1 MSGRPLSAVRM
12 VPANLLQH
20 LGTQLA
26 IEVVPD
32 LASLRALY
40 RRGRTLYDHQALA
53 CKLLGFTRMSE
64 YQRRHLVRAL
74 RDEVQR
80 TADRER
86 LMVHARRWLYEHRLL
101 IPHDRRLREM
111 ITAAATQL
119 ERELGNMIQS
129 SVDTEMLA
137 RWRTALTGPHRSGQT
152 LQSWL
157 WAAPAK
163 HSVRQIAEVLERIQ
177 CLYSLEVHRH
187 LVDVPD
193 TLLRRYARQLA
204 SRPPSAGARIK
215 EPMRTLEVACFLRYC
230 LLASTDQLILMVRRR
245 VAELWRQAT
254 TAVSERVDWRQRYR
268 ELLDELS
275 RLAADE
281 ALAENSLRPHLTVLV
296 ATHAARRPP
305 SRAQATRERLV
316 GDVRAVRSLLTALVR
331 LPWQAT
337 GGHPVITA
345 IEQLRVLY
353 ARHARHLPEEVSVP
367 LGSVWRDLIGGGDRG
382 RAFRAFEVATLLALR
397 RALRNGSVWIEH
409 SFAFRR
415 RDQLFL
421 PEERWRTE
429 QRRHYARLEL
439 PHSATAFLHPLLER
453 VRLGVDAVAQAAG
466 DGVLYRAAA

>member
-1 MSGRPLSAVRM
+1 MDTWQSGLLGLRELPPEVSSFELQAFFTFSGTERAAIEECRQPAHKLGLALHIGFLRMSGRPLSAVRR
-12 VPANLLQH
+12 VPANLLQY

-137 RWRTALTGPHRSGQT
+137 RWRTALTGNHRSGKT

-204 SRPPSAGARIK
+204 SRPLGRCPDQGARAH
-215 EPMRTLEVACFLRYC
+215 P
-230 LLASTDQLILMVRRR
+230 
-245 VAELWRQAT
+245 
-254 TAVSERVDWRQRYR
+254 
-268 ELLDELS
+268 
-275 RLAADE
+275 
-281 ALAENSLRPHLTVLV
+281 
-296 ATHAARRPP
+296 
-305 SRAQATRERLV
+305 
-316 GDVRAVRSLLTALVR
+316 RS
-331 LPWQAT
+331 
-337 GGHPVITA
+337 
-345 IEQLRVLY
+345 RVL
-353 ARHARHLPEEVSVP
+353 P
-367 LGSVWRDLIGGGDRG
+367 
-382 RAFRAFEVATLLALR
+382 TLLP
-397 RALRNGSVWIEH
+397 VD
-409 SFAFRR
+409 
-415 RDQLFL
+415 RD
-421 PEERWRTE
+421 R
-429 QRRHYARLEL
+429 
-439 PHSATAFLHPLLER
+439 SAHPD
-453 VRLGVDAVAQAAG
+453 GAPAG
-466 DGVLYRAAA
+466 R

>member
-1 MSGRPLSAVRM
+1 
-12 VPANLLQH
+12 
-20 LGTQLA
+20 
-26 IEVVPD
+26 
-32 LASLRALY
+32 
-40 RRGRTLYDHQALA
+40 
-53 CKLLGFTRMSE
+53 
-64 YQRRHLVRAL
+64 
-74 RDEVQR
+74 
-80 TADRER
+80 
-86 LMVHARRWLYEHRLL
+86 MVHARRWLYEHRLL

-111 ITAAATQL
+111 IIAAAIQL

-129 SVDTEMLA
+129 SVDAEMLA
-137 RWRTALTGPHRSGQT
+137 RWRTALTGTHRSGLT

-187 LVDVPD
+187 LLEVPD

-215 EPMRTLEVACFLRYC
+215 EPMRTVEVACFLRYC

-245 VAELWRQAT
+245 VAELWRQASA
-254 TAVSERVDWRQRYR
+254 AVSERVDWRQRYR

-281 ALAENSLRPHLTVLV
+281 ALAESYLRPHLVALV

-337 GGHPVITA
+337 GGHPVIDA

-367 LGSVWRDLIGGGDRG
+367 LGSVWRDLIGGADRG
-382 RAFRAFEVATLLALR
+382 RAFRAFEVATLLATR
-397 RALRNGSVWIEH
+397 VGHCATARYGSSTALPSAAATR
-409 SFAFRR
+409 SFSPKSAGA
-415 RDQLFL
+415 
-421 PEERWRTE
+421 PSEP
-429 QRRHYARLEL
+429 RHYARLEL

-453 VRLGVDAVAQAAG
+453 IRLGVDAVAQAAG
-466 DGVLYRAAA
+466 DGMLHIDDELHLTALVADEQDPRLAQLRSTLDHSIGEAQLPELILAVDAQVRFSWIMLGREPHSTAPRCRPPRPRA